1 MTQAA
6 RTVLEDCRGAL
17 EDFNRD
23 LQGEKWRR
31 HWILCVTLLR
41 AVGSVLEKVD
51 GKADPKLKAIID
63 HAWKSIK
70 KEKSPHIF
78 LDFIE
83 EDRNLAV
90 KVYQMR
96 AGQGVIIDLKALG
109 GEPDPSPPKVT
120 TIHIMTDSPY
130 KCKYQHDMIQS
141 AIDWWQDYLDKID
154 ASYQAASSLS
164 QPSSS

>member
-63 HAWKSIK
+63 HAWKSLK

-109 GEPDPSPPKVT
+109 VNPIRPLQRSRPSTP
-120 TIHIMTDSPY
+120 
-130 KCKYQHDMIQS
+130 
-141 AIDWWQDYLDKID
+141 
-154 ASYQAASSLS
+154 
-164 QPSSS
+164 